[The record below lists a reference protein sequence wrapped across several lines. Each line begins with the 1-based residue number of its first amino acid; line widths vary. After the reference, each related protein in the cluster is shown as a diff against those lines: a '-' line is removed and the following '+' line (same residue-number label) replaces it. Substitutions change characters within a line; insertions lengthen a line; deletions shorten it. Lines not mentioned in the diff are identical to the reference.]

1 MRPILRDT
9 PLWAFVAVLALSAA
23 IGAAMQYGP
32 ALAGWLAQP

>member
-9 PLWAFVAVLALSAA
+9 PPWAFIAVLALSAA

-32 ALAGWLAQP
+32 AFAGWLAQP